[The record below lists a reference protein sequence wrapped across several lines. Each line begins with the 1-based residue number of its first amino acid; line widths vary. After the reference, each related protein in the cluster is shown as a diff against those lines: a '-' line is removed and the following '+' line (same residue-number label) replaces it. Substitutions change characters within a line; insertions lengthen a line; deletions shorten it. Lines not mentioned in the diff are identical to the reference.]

1 MRESWASRLGWA
13 AVQIIVVVALWLLI
27 GLVDVLAIGLIATIV
42 LSTLV
47 PPRWSNIAS
56 GLGLVGTALAINL
69 AYGYTQT
76 PLILGAL
83 GVLFIGIGAHALW
96 SEPKRGGQID
106 VQ

>member
-56 GLGLVGTALAINL
+56 GLGLVGTAIALNL

-83 GVLFIGIGAHALW
+83 GVLFIGLGAHALW
-96 SEPKRGGQID
+96 SEPKRRGQID